1 MIRWIIAV
9 AALAQNL
16 VAPPTDGWP
25 KSGGNLF
32 NQNYSP
38 LTQINRQNIAGLKAV
53 WRARLHGSG
62 AGAEYFREAQ
72 PIVPRGGGFLLS
84 RGDEFFGSTREN
96 GHVRLED

>member
-1 MIRWIIAV
+1 HRSRSTLFPYTTLFRSNFQWHLWRIDVQNTILWIFAL

-32 NQNYSP
+32 NQNYSA

-53 WRARLHGSG
+53 WRADRK
-62 AGAEYFREAQ
+62 
-72 PIVPRGGGFLLS
+72 
-84 RGDEFFGSTREN
+84 STRLN
-96 GHVRLED
+96 SSHQIIS